1 MFRDL
6 AYAFRIL
13 AKNPGF
19 AAVAICSLAIGIG
32 ANSAIYS
39 FADGLLLRP
48 LPVAQASRIVCIS
61 TITSG
66 AFGARSSISY
76 PDYVDLRDKNHTFD
90 GLIATSYG
98 SFGFAADRNAQ
109 PRRKFGM
116 FVSGNFFQV
125 LGVTPQ
131 VGRAFRGDEDSVAG
145 KNPVVVLGHDLWA
158 SEFAKD
164 PAVAGRSLW
173 LNGTEF
179 TIVGVAPESFT
190 GLGQVKPA
198 LFVPLAMSPALGEA
212 NNLAKRDVRF
222 LDV

>member
-48 LPVAQASRIVCIS
+48 LPVAQASRILCIS
-61 TITSG
+61 PVTSG
-66 AFGARSSISY
+66 AFGASSSVSY

-90 GLIATSYG
+90 GLIATSFS
-98 SFGFAADRNAQ
+98 SFGFTADRTTQ
-109 PRRKFGM
+109 PRRKFGV

-125 LGVTPQ
+125 LYVTPQ
-131 VGRAFRGDEDSVAG
+131 VGRAFRADEDNVAG
-145 KNPVVVLGHDLWA
+145 KSAVVILGHDLWV
-158 SEFAKD
+158 SEFDKN
-164 PAVAGRSLW
+164 PSVAGRSLW

-179 TIVGVAPESFT
+179 TIIGVAPETFP

-198 LFVPLAMSPALGEA
+198 LYVPLACPRR
-212 NNLAKRDVRF
+212 LAKQTICSKETF
-222 LDV
+222 AG